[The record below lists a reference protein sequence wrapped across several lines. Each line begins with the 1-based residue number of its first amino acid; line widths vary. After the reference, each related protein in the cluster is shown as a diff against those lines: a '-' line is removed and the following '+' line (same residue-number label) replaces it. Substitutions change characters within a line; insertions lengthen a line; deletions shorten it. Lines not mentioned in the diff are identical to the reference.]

1 MNWNQDRLDDTGAS
15 LLVEQSGGASM
26 SIAEMLTEA
35 LAAVRNHLR
44 MEVAFIGEFREGRRV
59 FRQLD
64 GRYQAL
70 SLAVGEG
77 GPLGESYC
85 QRIVDGRLPELIRN
99 AAELKEALSL
109 PVTQAL
115 PVGAHLSVPIRFSD
129 GSLYGT
135 FCCFSRQP
143 DHSLDESD
151 LNTLRLFA
159 RFAGKLL
166 ERHALSERQRADAL
180 ERVQGVI
187 DRRDFW
193 SVYQPIYHLADDRLI
208 GYEALAR
215 FRPEPYRSP
224 DIWLDEAGAVGLR
237 TQLEL
242 MLLKNALDG
251 LPFIPDDVYLSLNV
265 CPSAL
270 LDGRVVELLA
280 EQPLRRLML
289 EVTEH
294 TSIVDYSP
302 IAAMLEPLRQRG
314 LRLAVDDAGAGY
326 ASFRHI
332 LKLKPDVIKLDRSLI
347 SNVDSDMDC
356 FAMAAALIRFAE
368 QTGSKIVAEGVETP
382 AELAALRS
390 LHVDN
395 AQGYLLG
402 MPQPLS
408 TER

>member
-1 MNWNQDRLDDTGAS
+1 M
-15 LLVEQSGGASM
+15 
-26 SIAEMLTEA
+26 
-35 LAAVRNHLR
+35 
-44 MEVAFIGEFREGRRV
+44 
-59 FRQLD
+59 
-64 GRYQAL
+64 
-70 SLAVGEG
+70 
-77 GPLGESYC
+77 
-85 QRIVDGRLPELIRN
+85 
-99 AAELKEALSL
+99 
-109 PVTQAL
+109 
-115 PVGAHLSVPIRFSD
+115 SVPIRFSD

-166 ERHALSERQRADAL
+166 ERHALSERQRAEAL
-180 ERVQGVI
+180 ERVQRVI
-187 DRRDFW
+187 DRRDFR
-193 SVYQPIYHLADDRLI
+193 SVYQPIFHLADDRLI

-215 FRPEPYRSP
+215 FRPEPYRTP
-224 DIWLDEAGAVGLR
+224 DVWFDEAGAVGLR

-242 MLLKNALDG
+242 MLLRSALEA
-251 LPFIPDDVYLSLNV
+251 LPSIAHDVYLSLNV

-280 EQPLRRLML
+280 EQPLHRLML

-302 IAAMLEPLRQRG
+302 IGAMLEPLRQRG

-332 LKLKPDVIKLDRSLI
+332 LRLKPDVIKLDRSLI
-347 SNVDSDMDC
+347 SNVDSDTDR

-382 AELAALRS
+382 AELGALRR

-402 MPQPLS
+402 MPQPLGAQ
-408 TER
+408 R

>member
-1 MNWNQDRLDDTGAS
+1 MNWNPDRPGDNGDS
-15 LLVEQSGGASM
+15 LLIEQSGQATL
-26 SIAEMLTEA
+26 SIGEMLTDA

-59 FRQLD
+59 FRQLE
-64 GRYQAL
+64 GRYQAFE
-70 SLAVGEG
+70 LAVGEG
-77 GPLGESYC
+77 GPLAESYC

-99 AAELKEALSL
+99 AAELKEALAL
-109 PVTQAL
+109 PATQAL
-115 PVGAHLSVPIRFSD
+115 PVGAHMSVPIRFSD

-166 ERHALSERQRADAL
+166 ERHALSERQRAEAL
-180 ERVQGVI
+180 ERVQRVI
-187 DRRDFW
+187 DRRDFR
-193 SVYQPIYHLADDRLI
+193 SVYQPIFHLADDRLI

-215 FRPEPYRSP
+215 FRPEPYRTP
-224 DIWLDEAGAVGLR
+224 DVWFDEAGAVGLR

-242 MLLKNALDG
+242 MLLRSALEA
-251 LPFIPDDVYLSLNV
+251 LPSIAHDVYLSLNV

-280 EQPLRRLML
+280 EQPLHRLML

-302 IAAMLEPLRQRG
+302 IGAMLEPLRQRG

-332 LKLKPDVIKLDRSLI
+332 LRLKPDVIKLDRSLI
-347 SNVDSDMDC
+347 SNVDSDTDR

-382 AELAALRS
+382 AELGALRR

-402 MPQPLS
+402 MPQPLGAQ
-408 TER
+408 R